1 LFRKINMAAKGN
13 NMVSKNIKNN
23 EGGHRRKNKK

>member
-1 LFRKINMAAKGN
+1 MAAKGN

>member
-1 LFRKINMAAKGN
+1 MAAKGN

-23 EGGHRRKNKK
+23 EGGHRRKNKN